1 MITAANFKEL
11 EDEGYTVVP
20 GALTPADCDR
30 YREMYDQ
37 WLTHF
42 PQGKWPK
49 SSRGLIRGFN
59 TGHLD
64 PTWRIR
70 LQVKD
75 VFSQVWKT
83 EKLMTSFDSIAIG
96 RPPED
101 GEEPFDDEN
110 TNWLHLDQEACR
122 DGLHAY
128 QGGVYLEDA
137 CEDDWTLQV
146 MAKSHRVFHKFFA
159 ENPKAKAISIEK
171 QFFRL
176 SKPQVRYFE
185 QNGCKI
191 KRVAVPKGG
200 LVLWDSRLVHA
211 NAQPKEGR
219 DNPGRWRYVVF
230 VSMTP
235 AHWADDD
242 DLAIKAEA
250 YAGSKMTNHWSSEG
264 TMLMKESAESKSHR
278 KKLPDIARTPEAQL
292 LAGVIPYDFDDG
304 KPNGPPRPF
313 TRLSSR

>member
-171 QFFRL
+171 QFFKLDILNKMGVKL
-176 SKPQVRYFE
+176 SEWLYL
-185 QNGCKI
+185 
-191 KRVAVPKGG
+191 RVDWFCGIRGWYTPMPSLKKVVITLEGG
-200 LVLWDSRLVHA
+200 DTLCLC
-211 NAQPKEGR
+211 P
-219 DNPGRWRYVVF
+219 
-230 VSMTP
+230 
-235 AHWADDD
+235 
-242 DLAIKAEA
+242 
-250 YAGSKMTNHWSSEG
+250 
-264 TMLMKESAESKSHR
+264 
-278 KKLPDIARTPEAQL
+278 
-292 LAGVIPYDFDDG
+292 
-304 KPNGPPRPF
+304 
-313 TRLSSR
+313 